1 MLQFILSVAILAKA
15 SCGGGG
21 HGGEGAVM
29 EDVTPSAAAGQAKS
43 SSLILQ
49 QLCAELDAVAAFQRP
64 DRAAGDSSASDV
76 AAASASSSSS
86 SWQPPPLRSRW
97 PTKADREEEEE
108 EEEEATETESVKEE
122 KAADAAW
129 VAAGDAFEQTANA
142 LGAHPWAVRPEA
154 KGRST
159 DLSPEELDR
168 LRSEKAASAGIRW
181 QDRGPAQSYDKT
193 GKPTHDNWRGQAWRE
208 GSQGGKQ
215 RYAKRGGKYAEY
227 YKDLN
232 KRGML
237 QPGPDGARV
246 MKARREDEKWGWSA
260 KDEL

>member
-1 MLQFILSVAILAKA
+1 
-15 SCGGGG
+15 
-21 HGGEGAVM
+21 M
-29 EDVTPSAAAGQAKS
+29 EDATPSTAAGQARS

-64 DRAAGDSSASDV
+64 DRAAGASSASDA

-86 SWQPPPLRSRW
+86 SWQPAAASWQPARW
-97 PTKADREEEEE
+97 PTKAEREEEEDT
-108 EEEEATETESVKEE
+108 AAESVKEE
-122 KAADAAW
+122 EAADAAW

-246 MKARREDEKWGWSA
+246 MKARRQDEKWGWSA